1 MPGEPAAAR
10 CPVVCAGLSFPP
22 SSVHVCAPPR
32 GAIQLPNFDML
43 KYFAVF
49 ASSSMIY
56 LTGVIAVY
64 LFISADRNMVPVW
77 QVRCRGRLQQPRRK
91 GPHTTRLLIIS
102 HNPRGGVG
110 CSSVT
115 EEHG

>member
-1 MPGEPAAAR
+1 
-10 CPVVCAGLSFPP
+10 
-22 SSVHVCAPPR
+22 
-32 GAIQLPNFDML
+32 ML

-77 QVRCRGRLQQPRRK
+77 QVRC
-91 GPHTTRLLIIS
+91 
-102 HNPRGGVG
+102 
-110 CSSVT
+110 
-115 EEHG
+115 